1 MIPTVNH
8 QLEAMLDTMTRFVM
22 PVIPVDERFAQE
34 QAGLIIATLGWLVD
48 VNESQ
53 HAYEVAEHADQSS
66 LGVALLQLEE
76 DPALRAAVDDDV
88 PADAT
93 LEQIRTRTR
102 RLKALTAAFLERA
115 EDASEVTRLFLE
127 TADRQVEREQSWC
140 RMTGMPKNVTGAIDD
155 VLARQAVAS

>member
-22 PVIPVDERFAQE
+22 PVIPADERFAQE

-53 HAYEVAEHADQSS
+53 HAYEVAEHADQVA
-66 LGVALLQLEE
+66 LGVALLELCEE
-76 DPALRAAVDDDV
+76 PDVRAAVEDDL

-102 RLKALTAAFLERA
+102 RLKAVSAAALEGA
-115 EDASEVTRLFLE
+115 EDATEVTRLFLE
-127 TADRQVEREQSWC
+127 TADRQVEREQAWC
-140 RMTGMPKNVTGAIDD
+140 RMTGMPKNVTGAIGD
-155 VLARQAVAS
+155 VLAAQS